1 LARGDTEWP
10 LNEAQRPQALVVNR
24 NDTTL
29 MTEQTT
35 QMLDAMS
42 DMLGRLGLMRQR
54 LTQSFTEKKYAQLID
69 ETCLRMKPEQV

>member
-1 LARGDTEWP
+1 M
-10 LNEAQRPQALVVNR
+10 VNR